1 MGIPHVPDQYAVSST
16 QYAPLSTYVACTAY
30 NPVWCLT
37 ETYYVI
43 YIYVYIFQKGNR
55 TYHVS
60 RGTVMERMLMEH
72 TPRVF
77 RKAKVR

>member
-1 MGIPHVPDQYAVSST
+1 MGIPHVPDQYAVRST

-43 YIYVYIFQKGNR
+43 YIYIYSKRVTEPT
-55 TYHVS
+55 TYHAV
-60 RGTVMERMLMEH
+60 L
-72 TPRVF
+72 
-77 RKAKVR
+77 